1 MTESLDVY
9 MDGRMCGTVSQS
21 SAGDLGFDYDEG
33 YRADSAATPLSLSMP
48 LSRPHHRNA
57 SIRPFLA
64 GLLPDNDDALA
75 AIGRE
80 YDESPKNPFALIRH
94 MGADVAGAIQIV
106 PRGTASPDGTLP
118 RGGSAPIG
126 ELDIETELDGVIEEY
141 SQGMPSPGLTQRFSL
156 AGAQPKI
163 ALHRSAEGVW
173 GVPTGSTPTTHIL
186 KPVAGSFR
194 RLDVVEFLSMR
205 AAEALGLTVAQS
217 ELLTFGS
224 RRAFVTRRYDRRHL
238 DGRWLRIHQE
248 DLCQSL
254 AVPPQ
259 KKYQRT
265 DGGPGVGA
273 IASLFKSLPV
283 PADRASCASSFFS
296 ALVFNTVLECT
307 DAHAKNYSVIL
318 LGDRAILAPLYDL
331 LTFAPYKSTA
341 TTYSAM
347 QIGGEYRFEAIG
359 EPQVVKAA
367 ATLGIDRETA
377 IETLARMRREAVGA
391 FETARDQLAGQ
402 DADTRDM
409 ATEVVDA
416 VAKLP
421 SLAR

>member
-1 MTESLDVY
+1 
-9 MDGRMCGTVSQS
+9 MDGRKCGTVSQS
-21 SAGDLGFDYDEG
+21 SAGNLGFDYDEG
-33 YRADSAATPLSLSMP
+33 YRADPRATPLSLSMP

-64 GLLPDNDDALA
+64 GLLPDNDEALA

-80 YDESPKNPFALIRH
+80 YDESPKNPFALVRH
-94 MGADVAGAIQIV
+94 VGADVAGAIQIL
-106 PRGTASPDGTLP
+106 PQGTASPDGTLP
-118 RGGSAPIG
+118 RGGSTAIDD
-126 ELDIETELDGVIEEY
+126 LDIEAELDGVIEQY
-141 SQGMPSPGLTQRFSL
+141 SQGRPSPALTQRFSL

-163 ALHRSAEGVW
+163 ALHRSRDGQW
-173 GVPTGSTPTTHIL
+173 GVPTGATPTTHIL

-194 RLDVVEFLSMR
+194 RLDVVEFLTMR

-217 ELLTFGS
+217 ELHTFGS
-224 RRAFVTRRYDRRHL
+224 RRAFVTTRYDRRYI

-259 KKYQRT
+259 KKYQRS

-273 IASLFKSLPV
+273 IASLFKSLPIQ
-283 PADRASCASSFFS
+283 ADRASCAASFFA
-296 ALVFNTVLECT
+296 ALMFNTVLQCT
-307 DAHAKNYSVIL
+307 DAHAKNYSIIL
-318 LGDRAILAPLYDL
+318 LGDRVILAPLYDL
-331 LTFAPYKSTA
+331 LTFAPYKSTS

-347 QIGGEYRFEAIG
+347 QIGGEYRFDAIG
-359 EPQVVKAA
+359 EPQVLKAA
-367 ATLGIDRETA
+367 ATLGVGSESAID
-377 IETLARMRREAVGA
+377 TLARFRREAIGA
-391 FETARDQLAGQ
+391 FESARDKLAGQ
-402 DADTRDM
+402 DADTREM
-409 ATEVVDA
+409 ATDVVDA